1 MLNDRIIRNAFLAS
15 LAGHCLF
22 LGVSGFNSRLP
33 HQERK
38 PEEIMVKV
46 EIEKQALMPRT
57 HNIVEKQPG
66 HESKPRPQPIE
77 AIDPLQEALLCY
89 QDRVKQRIE
98 EAKRYPIFAKR
109 QGIEG
114 AVHLSFTVLFNG
126 RSKDI
131 KIVRSSDSKI
141 LDEEAIETIKRAG
154 PFPPFPKEINR
165 DFILMEVVL
174 IFNLEKT

>member
-1 MLNDRIIRNAFLAS
+1 MLNDKIIRNAFLAS

-22 LGVSGFNSRLP
+22 LGFSGFNSRLP

-46 EIEKQALMPRT
+46 EIEKQALMPR
-57 HNIVEKQPG
+57 IPG
-66 HESKPRPQPIE
+66 PESKLKPQPIE
-77 AIDPLQEALLCY
+77 AVDSAQETMLCY
-89 QDRVKQRIE
+89 QDMVKQKIE
-98 EAKRYPIFAKR
+98 EAKRYPVFAKR

-126 RSKDI
+126 LSKDI

-165 DFILMEVVL
+165 EFILMEVVL